1 MKSSTGL
8 GLSYGE
14 NGVISN
20 GAIGY
25 VDSDYASCLDSR
37 KLITGYVFTLF
48 RGFVIWKSNLQYV
61 VALSST
67 EVEYIA
73 VIEAVKEA

>member
-1 MKSSTGL
+1 MGL
-8 GLSYGE
+8 LYGE

-20 GAIGY
+20 GSIGY

-37 KLITGYVFTLF
+37 KLITGYVLTLF
-48 RGFVIWKSNLQYV
+48 GGAVSWKSNLQYV

-67 EVEYIA
+67 EAGYIA
-73 VIEAVKEA
+73 VIEAVKEALWIRE